1 MIPKEGKF
9 SKNVAGGTY
18 EKEEVSK
25 GTYSWVQEPIF
36 AVIIGNK
43 LDFHNKF

>member
-1 MIPKEGKF
+1 MTPKRGKF

-25 GTYSWVQEPIF
+25 GTYSWISEPIF
-36 AVIIGNK
+36 AVFIGNK
-43 LDFHNKF
+43 LHFQIEF